1 MNGVSLEEWVIQM
14 ELVNGYKFFSAE
26 ECKKVRDYC
35 DKKERKL
42 EKLLDKQ
49 ASQQTESGKASIPL
63 TQQHHY
69 LYNFFAENKKFQPRL
84 IKCVSEMLP
93 HLEFPIAVQSWV
105 NVYRNG
111 EGIKWHSHG
120 GKNGY
125 SYSANIF
132 LGGQTA
138 PGIYYSV
145 DPDNI
150 FNIENE
156 IGAMHIFPHNLN
168 HMVPASETNQKRY
181 TVGITIHG
189 YQAVDKALIQG
200 TAANSE
206 FQETIFLNRPS

>member
-1 MNGVSLEEWVIQM
+1 MDIVQ
-14 ELVNGYKFFSAE
+14 GYKFFSAD
-26 ECKKVRDYC
+26 ECAKMRAYC

-42 EKLLDKQ
+42 EKLLDRQAKQ
-49 ASQQTESGKASIPL
+49 QPEPGKASIPL
-63 TQQHHY
+63 TQKHHY
-69 LYNFFAENKKFQPRL
+69 LYNFFAENKQFQPRL
-84 IKCVSEMLP
+84 VKCVTELMP

-111 EGIKWHSHG
+111 EGIMWHSHG

-132 LGGQTA
+132 LGGHTT
-138 PGIYYSV
+138 PGIYYSI
-145 DPDNI
+145 DPENI

-156 IGAMHIFPHNLN
+156 VGAMHVFPHNLN
-168 HMVPASETNQKRY
+168 HMVPVSENKEKRY

-200 TAANSE
+200 VAANSDY
-206 FQETIFLNRPS
+206 QETIFLNGPS

>member
-1 MNGVSLEEWVIQM
+1 MD
-14 ELVNGYKFFSAE
+14 LVQGYKFFSPE
-26 ECKKVRDYC
+26 ECEKMRAYC

-42 EKLLDKQ
+42 EGLLNKQ
-49 ASQQTESGKASIPL
+49 ANAPVDVGKASIPL
-63 TQQHHY
+63 TQGHHY
-69 LYNFFAENKKFQPRL
+69 LYNFFAENQKYQPRL
-84 IKCVSEMLP
+84 IKCVLKLVP

-111 EGIKWHSHG
+111 EGIKWHTHG

-132 LGGQTA
+132 LGGHTA

-145 DPDNI
+145 EPDNI

-156 IGAMHIFPHNLN
+156 LGSMHLFPHSLN
-168 HMVPASETNQKRY
+168 HMVPKSENESKRY

-189 YQAVDKALIQG
+189 FQALDKALIEG
-200 TAANSE
+200 AAINNE
-206 FQETIFLNRPS
+206 YQETIFLTRPS

>member
-1 MNGVSLEEWVIQM
+1 M
-14 ELVNGYKFFSAE
+14 ELVKGYKFFSPD
-26 ECKKVRDYC
+26 ECEKMRAYC

-42 EKLLDKQ
+42 ESVTAKQ
-49 ASQQTESGKASIPL
+49 ADKKADPGKADIPL

-69 LYNFFAENKKFQPRL
+69 LYNFFAENKKYQPRL
-84 IKCVSEMLP
+84 VKCVKELVP

-111 EGIKWHSHG
+111 QGIKWHSHG

-132 LGGQTA
+132 LGGRTT

-145 DPDNI
+145 DPESI

-156 IGAMHIFPHNLN
+156 PGSMHLFPHNLN
-168 HMVPASETNQKRY
+168 HMVPESDASEKRY

-189 YQAVDKALIQG
+189 YQALDKDLIKG
-200 TAANSE
+200 VAANNNY
-206 FQETIFLNRPS
+206 QETIFLNE

>member
-1 MNGVSLEEWVIQM
+1 V
-14 ELVNGYKFFSAE
+14 ELVQGYKFFSAE
-26 ECKKVRDYC
+26 ECEKVRAYC

-42 EKLLDKQ
+42 ETLLNKK
-49 ASQQTESGKASIPL
+49 ANESAAAGKASIPL
-63 TQQHHY
+63 TQAHHY
-69 LYNFFAENKKFQPRL
+69 LYNFFAENQQYQPRL
-84 IKCVSEMLP
+84 IKCVMELAP

-132 LGGQTA
+132 LGGHEK

-145 DPDNI
+145 DPENV

-156 IGAMHIFPHNLN
+156 LGSMHLFPHSLN
-168 HMVPASETNQKRY
+168 HMVPSSENQAKRY

-189 YQAVDKALIQG
+189 YQALDKSLIQG
-200 TAANSE
+200 VAINNE
-206 FQETIFLNRPS
+206 YQETIFLNSPS

>member
-1 MNGVSLEEWVIQM
+1 M
-14 ELVNGYKFFSAE
+14 ELVKGYKFFSLD
-26 ECKKVRDYC
+26 ECEKMRTYC

-42 EKLLDKQ
+42 ESVTEKQ
-49 ASQQTESGKASIPL
+49 ADKKADPGKADIPL

-69 LYNFFAENKKFQPRL
+69 LYNFFAENKKYQPL
-84 IKCVSEMLP
+84 LVKCVKELVP

-111 EGIKWHSHG
+111 QGIKWHSHG

-132 LGGQTA
+132 LGGRTT

-145 DPDNI
+145 DPESI

-156 IGAMHIFPHNLN
+156 PGSMHLFPHSLN
-168 HMVPASETNQKRY
+168 HMVPESDTSEKRY

-189 YQAVDKALIQG
+189 YQALDKDLIKG
-200 TAANSE
+200 VAANNNY
-206 FQETIFLNRPS
+206 QETIFLNE

>member
-1 MNGVSLEEWVIQM
+1 M
-14 ELVNGYKFFSAE
+14 ELVKGYKFLSPD
-26 ECKKVRDYC
+26 ECEKMRRYC

-42 EKLLDKQ
+42 ESVLEKQ
-49 ASQQTESGKASIPL
+49 ADKEADPGKASIPL
-63 TQQHHY
+63 TQKHHY
-69 LYNFFAENKKFQPRL
+69 LYNFFSENKKHQPRL
-84 IKCVSEMLP
+84 VKCVKELVP

-132 LGGQTA
+132 LSGRTT

-145 DPDNI
+145 DPENI
-150 FNIENE
+150 YNIENE
-156 IGAMHIFPHNLN
+156 LASMHLFPHNLN
-168 HMVPASETNQKRY
+168 HMVPASETTEKRY

-189 YQAVDKALIQG
+189 YQALDKDLIKG
-200 TAANSE
+200 VAANNNY
-206 FQETIFLNRPS
+206 QETIFLNDKVDN

>member
-1 MNGVSLEEWVIQM
+1 M
-14 ELVNGYKFFSAE
+14 ELVKGYNFFSPE
-26 ECKKVRDYC
+26 ECEKMRKYC

-42 EKLLDKQ
+42 ASVIDKQ
-49 ASQQTESGKASIPL
+49 PGKEADPGKASIPL
-63 TQQHHY
+63 TQKHHY
-69 LYNFFAENKKFQPRL
+69 LYNFFAENKKYQPRL
-84 IKCVSEMLP
+84 VRCVKELVP

-132 LGGQTA
+132 LGGRTT

-145 DPDNI
+145 DPENI

-156 IGAMHIFPHNLN
+156 LGSMHLFPHNLN
-168 HMVPASETNQKRY
+168 HMVPASETSEKRY

-189 YQAVDKALIQG
+189 YQALDKELIRG
-200 TAANSE
+200 VAANNNY
-206 FQETIFLNRPS
+206 QETIFLNEKVDN